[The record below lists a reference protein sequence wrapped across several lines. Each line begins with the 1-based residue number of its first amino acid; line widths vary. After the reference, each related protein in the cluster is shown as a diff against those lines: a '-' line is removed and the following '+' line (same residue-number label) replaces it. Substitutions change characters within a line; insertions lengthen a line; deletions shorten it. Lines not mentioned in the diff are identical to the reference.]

1 MKTKL
6 LFVMTAASAMMLA
19 SCTNAATSDSSAPA
33 GESTSQAT
41 SQATS
46 EVSVTHQHEYITH
59 AAVEP
64 TCTEDGNEAYYTC
77 EGCDK
82 IFDANKHEIAAIPVV
97 AKLGHQMTAHAAK
110 DATCTEAGNSAYYEC
125 GRCHKFFSDEA
136 GEHEIQNESWVIPAL
151 EHSYETRYTVGNDG
165 KITITDGCIRGD
177 DVRSTETVDALAAAA
192 GKYIQPIAQIDKTAG
207 FSISYDFAGS
217 AGDWSTTLFN
227 TGSFWIAAGCIGF
240 KDDTFDDGEWQD
252 QLCDG
257 ADGQGQE
264 GDFQIATGWNAVIGS
279 GHYTISFCPDGS
291 ILWYKGDNVALYFAP
306 NKVSQYKNPGRY
318 YDTAAEFVPAILDSI
333 IANGMTVHAS
343 SGVSNLSLSL
353 EDTPYGFTSVKFV
366 KTGTD
371 TEITDPMNYGPL
383 KAGTQV
389 DVTYPTITG
398 YALHNAEETGATIT
412 VAAGKNNVAKTV
424 EYDKTEVI
432 MTIKAYTGTAS
443 EPGHLV
449 GTKAISGA
457 QGVAYEQANPS
468 FDCYLTPEG
477 SVSGS
482 FPGDDGEILVYGYAF
497 SAMASIADA
506 SYDYTI
512 GAIPEIDATTGVYV
526 SFDINS
532 RDHGYETDS
541 HPAID
546 NIAANG
552 DWSKIFESANYL
564 CFTGC
569 HGLVSGARLYDLAHG
584 HPGDYGEAWNA
595 LVSYGRTARLTF
607 AYFPNGDMKAYRDG
621 KLVLRWDAATVC
633 ENESTKTC
641 ANMAAAFIE
650 DVHSTGF
657 RFSSLITEGV
667 EKNDGRYIRNVTIG
681 KATDIL
687 EGATINVH
695 NGNESITSYS
705 TNIFRGDRFLDAEVP
720 YGYVKGN
727 VTVTGN
733 VVDVEATP
741 VEIAKTEKLNEAV
754 VCDAKWS
761 AGGWADRLFNVN
773 GADYGVGVG
782 DFYREINLTN
792 FKVNDY
798 AAGNWKGMLITY
810 VSNMEAQAGQNMW
823 SDKTYCLGNNN
834 HWGTQTFPAMN
845 TTAVHTQMDAWG
857 TIDEGNVI
865 VELTRHNRLYHTTLK
880 VMQGETV
887 LGTGY
892 FDGVGVDFALD
903 TIFLSA
909 EFAKFTVS
917 SVKVGSLA

>member
-1 MKTKL
+1 MKSKL
-6 LFVMTAASAMMLA
+6 LLVMTAASAMMLA
-19 SCTNAATSDSSAPA
+19 SCSNAVTPASSVPA
-33 GESTSQAT
+33 GETTTPATSQAT
-41 SQATS
+41 SQAPS
-46 EVSVTHQHEYITH
+46 EESTPAHEHAYVEH
-59 AAVEP
+59 AAVDA
-64 TCTEDGNEAYYTC
+64 TCTEAGNAAYFTC

-82 IFDANKHEIAAIPVV
+82 IFDADKHEIAAIPVV
-97 AKLGHQMTAHAAK
+97 NALGHQMEAHAAV
-110 DATCTEAGNSAYYEC
+110 DATCTEAGNSAYFEC

-136 GEHEIQNESWVIPAL
+136 GEHEIQNESWVIAAL

-165 KITITDGCIRGD
+165 KITIADACIRGD
-177 DVRSTETVDALAAAA
+177 DVRSTETVDVLEAAA
-192 GKYIQPIAQIDKTAG
+192 GKYVQPIAQIDKAQG

-217 AGDWSTTLFN
+217 DSDWGRTLFN
-227 TGSFWIAAGCIGF
+227 TGSFWIAAGCIGY
-240 KDDTFDDGEWQD
+240 KDNTFGAEEWQD

-257 ADGQGQE
+257 ADGQGQD

-279 GHYTISFCPDGS
+279 GHYTLSFGADGS
-291 ILWYKGDNVALYFAP
+291 ILWYKGNNVALYFAP
-306 NKVSQYKNPGRY
+306 EHVSFYKNPGRY

-333 IANGMTVHAS
+333 IANGMSVDAG
-343 SGVSNLSLSL
+343 SGVSNLSFAL
-353 EDTPYGFTSVKFV
+353 EDAPYGFTSVKFV

-371 TEITDPMNYGPL
+371 VEIADPLTYGPL
-383 KAGTQV
+383 KAGAQV

-398 YALHNAEETGATIT
+398 YALHNAEETSATIT
-412 VAAGKNNVAKTV
+412 VEAGKNNVAKTV

-457 QGVAYEQANPS
+457 QGAAYAEANPS

-477 SVSGS
+477 SVTGS
-482 FPGDDGEILVYGYAF
+482 FPGDDGEILVYGYEF

-512 GAIPEIDATTGVYV
+512 GAIPEIDETTGVYV

-532 RDHGYETDS
+532 RDLGGDGV
-541 HPAID
+541 
-546 NIAANG
+546 AANG

-569 HGLVSGARLYDLAHG
+569 HGLVSGARLYDGAHG

-633 ENESTKTC
+633 ENEGTKTC

-657 RFSSLITEGV
+657 KFSVLNSEGV
-667 EKNDGRYIRNVTIG
+667 EKNDGRYIRNVTVG

-695 NGNESITSYS
+695 NGNESITSYA

-720 YGYVKGN
+720 YGYVKGL
-727 VTVTGN
+727 VTVSGN

-741 VEIAKTEKLNEAV
+741 AEITKTEKLSEAV

-761 AGGWADRLFNVN
+761 DGGWSVRQFNVN

-798 AAGNWKGMLITY
+798 AGGNWKGMLITY
-810 VSNMEAQAGQNMW
+810 VSNMEAQAGQNMY